1 MVGYYVIK
9 SLILFCVYQESQQI
23 LDDLWLM
30 MLFIE
35 YCCVRHVLGGTV
47 LGSNPLGSGIRG
59 VPPLPEGSWER
70 QMSIVGRRWMDRYW
84 TLVPVLALAS
94 DSSLCN
100 VQHTCQAALR

>member
-1 MVGYYVIK
+1 MVGYYIIK
-9 SLILFCVYQESQQI
+9 LLLLFCVYQESQQI

-35 YCCVRHVLGGTV
+35 YCCVGHVLGGTV
-47 LGSNPLGSGIRG
+47 LGSNPLGVGDLG
-59 VPPLPEGSWER
+59 CTPLTRR
-70 QMSIVGRRWMDRYW
+70 QLGEAAVDGW
-84 TLVPVLALAS
+84 TDIVPVLALAS